1 MDDTDGDLSNA
12 IEVEGEDFDSNVP
25 GIYKITYN
33 VTDAAGNKAVEVER
47 EVVVEDSVQPEPDT
61 TAPVITLNGDAIV
74 KLSLDE
80 EYTDAGATA
89 TDDTDGDL
97 TAKIVTTGVEVDT
110 SIAGSYQVKY
120 NVSDAAGN
128 VASEVVRTVIVE
140 DGQEPESDTTAPV
153 ITLLGPASLTIQIS
167 DDYADAGATASDDTD
182 GDVTD
187 KITVTGDDFDTNIAG
202 TYTVKYNVSDAAGN
216 AATEVTRTVT
226 VEAAEGGGEPVI
238 TGITLSISGS
248 DLTVTPTASGTYDH
262 WHVSLDQPLSS
273 TGAAGGS
280 MVYSDSY
287 TLSSVAPGEH
297 TIYVGLVD
305 ASHAL
310 LGNAF
315 SRVFNMANVSSQLAV
330 TYGSTFEGAD
340 GWFWGSNSAGTKFDV
355 SNKGLLS
362 LGFFN
367 SGFDVEAESQ
377 AGNLNNVLANYN
389 ILHSDSFSA
398 APAPGF
404 LPQEAVYPKT
414 DQGRPPYLFVF
425 AGVDDVADIATA
437 TEHGLFTSSSFAVI
451 PDGASPVPVD
461 YAL

>member
-1 MDDTDGDLSNA
+1 M
-12 IEVEGEDFDSNVP
+12 
-25 GIYKITYN
+25 
-33 VTDAAGNKAVEVER
+33 
-47 EVVVEDSVQPEPDT
+47 
-61 TAPVITLNGDAIV
+61 TL
-74 KLSLDE
+74 L
-80 EYTDAGATA
+80 AT
-89 TDDTDGDL
+89 
-97 TAKIVTTGVEVDT
+97 
-110 SIAGSYQVKY
+110 S
-120 NVSDAAGN
+120 
-128 VASEVVRTVIVE
+128 ASEVVRTVIVE
-140 DGQEPESDTTAPV
+140 DDQEPEPDTTAPV
-153 ITLLGPASLTIQIS
+153 ITLLGPASLTIQIGEV
-167 DDYADAGATASDDTD
+167 YTDAGATASDDTD

-340 GWFWGSNSAGTKFDV
+340 GSVFSNSAGTKFDV

-377 AGNLNNVLANYN
+377 AASTMFSPTITFSTLTRFR
-389 ILHSDSFSA
+389 LHQLQDS
-398 APAPGF
+398 

-414 DQGRPPYLFVF
+414 DQGRPPISLF
-425 AGVDDVADIATA
+425 
-437 TEHGLFTSSSFAVI
+437 L
-451 PDGASPVPVD
+451 PVWTMLLISQRRLSMAFLRARVSHHSRRSCPWTTRSL
-461 YAL
+461 ALLSTPS